1 MDHSCLLA
9 SPVFLSPLCNLCS
22 LGALSE
28 LNTVIAD
35 EKGFSFFHISLV
47 FFKKKKK
54 KTLYLLVSS
63 SSSALD
69 RYAYSEE
76 TSEEFDK
83 DDTSLTLIK
92 PSPIPSKDVRSAGEG
107 RPVEGSNGVSNG
119 DLEEDKT
126 E

>member
-1 MDHSCLLA
+1 MKRDFF
-9 SPVFLSPLCNLCS
+9 FL
-22 LGALSE
+22 
-28 LNTVIAD
+28 
-35 EKGFSFFHISLV
+35 GFKQHISV
-47 FFKKKKK
+47 VS
-54 KTLYLLVSS
+54 KTKSLFLLV

-69 RYAYSEE
+69 RYTYSEE

-92 PSPIPSKDVRSAGEG
+92 PSPTPSKDVRSAGEA
-107 RPVEGSNGVSNG
+107 RPVQDSNGVSNG